1 MLEHDLQHDIDDFLQ
16 AEPTDREAVL
26 RDLIDRVRA
35 IEDAD
40 QLGRLVAIL
49 QAHLLAYGGQR
60 PC

>member
-1 MLEHDLQHDIDDFLQ
+1 MIEHDLDDFLR

-26 RDLIDRVRA
+26 RDLIDRIKV
-35 IEDAD
+35 IKDVDE
-40 QLGRLVAIL
+40 LGRLVAIL